1 MKLIRKYKDFTT
13 VIEVYKDNQGN
24 EFHYEDGELKY
35 TNIHCEEL
43 TYDSMGCKYDMSG
56 EEVY

>member
-13 VIEVYKDNQGN
+13 IIEEYRDEQGN

-35 TNIHCEEL
+35 TNINFEEIH
-43 TYDSMGCKYDMSG
+43 YDSMGCKYDMSG
-56 EEVY
+56 EEIY